1 MASWGEFAGSEP
13 EFARL
18 IKARFDSH
26 KHKMMATLRKD
37 GSPRI
42 SGIEAT
48 FADGQLWLGMMPGSV
63 KALDLRRDP
72 RLALHSASVDP
83 DMPDGD
89 AKIAGRAIEHTGD
102 DTKTKFS
109 NTLEETDQEMP
120 SGPFHLFSVDI
131 QEAVLIR
138 IGDPA
143 DHLVIETWREGQ
155 GLSRVE
161 RR

>member
-1 MASWGEFAGSEP
+1 VATWEQFAHAEP
-13 EFARL
+13 DFARL
-18 IKARFDSH
+18 VKARFDSH

-48 FADGQLWLGMMPGSV
+48 FADGHLWLGMMPGSL

-72 RLALHSASVDP
+72 RVALHSASVDP

-89 AKIAGRAIEHTGD
+89 AKIAGRAIEHTAD
-102 DTKTKFS
+102 KAKTEFS
-109 NTLEETDQEMP
+109 NTLGEAGQEMP
-120 SGPFHLFSVDI
+120 EGPFHLFSVDI

-138 IGDPA
+138 VDV
-143 DHLVIETWREGQ
+143 DHLVIEAWREGR
-155 GLSRVE
+155 GLSRIV

>member
-1 MASWGEFAGSEP
+1 VANWKDFAQAEPDFAG
-13 EFARL
+13 R

-37 GSPRI
+37 GSPRL

-48 FADGQLWLGMMPGSV
+48 FADGQLWLGMMPESR

-72 RLALHSASVDP
+72 RLALHAASLDP
-83 DMPDGD
+83 NMTDGD
-89 AKIAGRAIEHTGD
+89 AKLAGRASEHTGD
-102 DTKTKFS
+102 DTKTAFA
-109 NTLEETDQEMP
+109 NTLGEAGQEMP
-120 SGPFHLFSVDI
+120 EGPFHLFSVDI

-138 IGDPA
+138 LGEPA

-155 GLSRVE
+155 GLTRTE

>member
-1 MASWGEFAGSEP
+1 LATWDEFARFEP

-18 IKARFDSH
+18 VRARFDSH

-37 GSPRI
+37 GSPRL

-48 FADGQLWLGMMPGSV
+48 FSAGQLWLGMMPDSR

-83 DMPDGD
+83 NMADGD
-89 AKIAGRAIEHTGD
+89 AKLAGRAIEHTAD
-102 DTKTKFS
+102 DAKTAFA
-109 NTLEETDQEMP
+109 NTMGETGQEMP
-120 SGPFHLFSVDI
+120 EGPFHLFSVDI

-138 IGDPA
+138 LGDPA

-155 GLSRVE
+155 GLSRVQ

>member
-1 MASWGEFAGSEP
+1 LATWDEFARSEP

-37 GSPRI
+37 GSPRL
-42 SGIEAT
+42 SGIEVT
-48 FADGQLWLGMMPGSV
+48 LADGQLWLGMMPESR

-72 RLALHSASVDP
+72 RLALHSASVDSE
-83 DMPDGD
+83 MPDGD

-102 DTKTKFS
+102 DTKTEFA
-109 NTLEETDQEMP
+109 NTLGEAGQDMP
-120 SGPFHLFSVDI
+120 EGPFHLFSVDI
-131 QEAVLIR
+131 REAVLIR

-143 DHLVIETWREGQ
+143 DHLVIETWREGR
-155 GLSRVE
+155 GLTRTE